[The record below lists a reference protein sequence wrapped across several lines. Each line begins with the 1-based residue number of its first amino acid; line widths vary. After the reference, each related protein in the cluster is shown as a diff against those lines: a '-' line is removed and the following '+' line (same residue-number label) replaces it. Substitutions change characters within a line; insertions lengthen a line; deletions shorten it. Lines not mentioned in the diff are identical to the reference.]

1 MADTGKFKKFSK
13 RNKTAACAV
22 PITPRIHKLNQNLL
36 VNVIIQDIKNGQF
49 WKFETLGPA

>member
-49 WKFETLGPA
+49 